1 MNDDLIE
8 KTEAMIKRH
17 EEGYFDWLPI
27 KQIMPELVAEIK
39 RLRAMNPFQVD
50 VPIAIR
56 ISGNLFAYG
65 NAEESAELQRL
76 LMQLATKDAL
86 NNDLMANCNQLRD
99 RCWKAESKLARWQK
113 IAIEERAKRIEAYC
127 KYDGVGL
134 KCDISSK
141 GGWCDT
147 CTQPSK
153 IRARAAKELNLQAT
167 HEAGYV
173 ERLEIAFVEEITQA
187 LELMGADNPRQIAQD
202 ALDKIREDK

>member
-99 RCWKAESKLARWQK
+99 RCWKAEGELARWQQL
-113 IAIEERAKRIEAYC
+113 AIDLKAVSYFVNSKSREQVFDLQPKEIRD
-127 KYDGVGL
+127 KYRD
-134 KCDISSK
+134 
-141 GGWCDT
+141 
-147 CTQPSK
+147 
-153 IRARAAKELNLQAT
+153 RAAKELDLQVT
-167 HEAGYV
+167 QEAGYV
-173 ERLEIAFVEEITQA
+173 ERLERLALSMCLEAGWGQEEFEAA
-187 LELMGADNPRQIAQD
+187 LA
-202 ALDKIREDK
+202 KIREGK